1 MKLEVEHLDL
11 CVNNVCL
18 HLARIGEAD
27 GRLVILLHGFPDFWY
42 GWRRQI
48 PALVEAG
55 FNVLAPD
62 QRGYNISE
70 KPPGVRSYQV
80 NVLAQDIVE
89 LMDMFEREKAILVGH
104 DWGGGVAWEIALRY
118 PERLEKLVIL
128 NAPHPDVMTRFLFSS
143 LEQLRRSWYIFFF
156 QIPFLPEWLLRRN
169 KFALLRRAV
178 SSRRD
183 AVSDESAE
191 LVEYLGAWSQP
202 KALEAMLNWY
212 RAAFRRGV
220 RHLGRVKHIN
230 LRRVQVPTL
239 MLWGEKDIALS
250 RRLAQPSLN
259 LCDQGRLVFYENA
272 SHWVQRD
279 QAEAVN
285 AELLD
290 FLRS

>member
-11 CVNNVCL
+11 CVNGVCL
-18 HLARIGEAD
+18 HLARFGEAD
-27 GRLVILLHGFPDFWY
+27 GHLVMLLHGFPDFWY

-70 KPPGVRSYQV
+70 KPPGVHNYQV
-80 NVLAQDIVE
+80 DLLAQDVVE
-89 LMDMFEREKAILVGH
+89 LANMFEREKVILVGH
-104 DWGGGVAWEIALRY
+104 DWGGVVAWETAFRY

-156 QIPFLPEWLLRRN
+156 QLPVLPEWLLRRD
-169 KFALLRRAV
+169 KFALLRLAV
-178 SSRRD
+178 ASGRD
-183 AVSDESAE
+183 AQSEDPRE

-212 RAAFRRGV
+212 RAAFRRGI
-220 RHLGRVKHIN
+220 RHFGKASKIE

-239 MLWGEKDIALS
+239 ILWGKKDIALS
-250 RRLAQPSLN
+250 QRLVQPSLD
-259 LCDQGRLVFYENA
+259 LCDQGRLVLYENA

-279 QAEAVN
+279 QADAVN